1 MSNRSSTGVHE
12 ESPLFRLSMQSR
24 DRHPLI
30 TSIALLGVATA
41 VMMAV
46 WGLPPID
53 LHGPL
58 HRYGIMDPLC
68 GGTRAAYY
76 TTRGNLGRAWQYN
89 PLGVIVVGGG
99 CAAVARSV
107 SGLATRRWLTL
118 TTVWTSRRRW
128 MVATIVLV
136 LLVALEIRQ
145 QLNADLLTAGTWMS

>member
-1 MSNRSSTGVHE
+1 MSNGPGKGVHE
-12 ESPLFRLSMQSR
+12 KSPMFRLSMESR
-24 DRHPLI
+24 DRHPVV
-30 TSIALLGVATA
+30 TWIALLGVATA

-76 TTRGNLGRAWQYN
+76 TARGNLGRALQYN
-89 PLGVIVVGGG
+89 PLGVLVVIGG

-107 SGLATRRWLTL
+107 SGLVTRRWLTL

-128 MVATIVLV
+128 VTTMIVLG
-136 LLVALEIRQ
+136 LLVALEVRQ